1 MTVKRQAST
10 INILAMLPAN
20 VQLTDGANGQTT
32 SLWKTQ
38 GAMTT
43 ISRAAGRSLCLNS
56 LLMCSSHSDQHNT
69 RVLTGAT
76 LLVIWREL
84 EADCEEA
91 VCVTQSYSDV
101 KTMTIHMNGHM
112 ETEKE
117 ILAGDSSS
125 YFLVSLSPHPPLP
138 FSSLFHCL
146 NRFTKA
152 CLRMYLDSLFQIS
165 AANKPNVITQWM

>member
-1 MTVKRQAST
+1 MTVKHKAT

-32 SLWKTQ
+32 SLWKTW

-43 ISRAAGRSLCLNS
+43 VSRAAERSLCLNS
-56 LLMCSSHSDQHNT
+56 LLMRSSHSDQHNT

-91 VCVTQSYSDV
+91 LCMNVTQSYSDV
-101 KTMTIHMNGHM
+101 KTISKGIRFIWTDTRRQRKRFSQLTHPHI
-112 ETEKE
+112 
-117 ILAGDSSS
+117 
-125 YFLVSLSPHPPLP
+125 FLYLFLHSLTSLSPPY
-138 FSSLFHCL
+138 
-146 NRFTKA
+146 FT
-152 CLRMYLDSLFQIS
+152 
-165 AANKPNVITQWM
+165 V